1 MLRVLTLAF
10 LAVAPVAMAQKLTY
24 PAAPKGDQVDDFHGT
39 IVADPFRALENPDSP
54 ETKAWIEAENKLTH
68 SYLNQIPERAAI
80 QARLT
85 KLWNYER
92 YTTPYKKGKRYFFRK
107 NDGLQNQSV
116 LYVAGSLNG
125 KPRMLLDPNKLSK
138 DGTVALDEFVIS
150 DDGKLMAYSIQEAG
164 SDWLTWKLR
173 SVDTGKDLPDVIR
186 WSKFS
191 GASWTKDGKGFFYSR
206 YDEPKAGQEL
216 QGSNYFHKLY
226 YHRVG
231 EPQSKDALVYE
242 RKDHKEWG
250 FDGNVTDDGRYLIIN
265 VWQGTD
271 PRNQIF
277 YKDLSATNSKVIE
290 LFTGFDAAHGFIGNL
305 GTKFYFTSD
314 KKAPMTKIEVVDVAK
329 GKTPAV
335 VVPET
340 DSSLVS
346 ASLVGGKIFAQY
358 LKDAHTVVKVYLPS
372 GKHERDI
379 AFPGLGSASGFGGEV
394 KDTETFYT
402 YTSFTTPATVYRY
415 DVRSGKSTVWKRP
428 KVDFD
433 PARYETK
440 QVFYRSKDGT
450 RIPMFITYRKGIK
463 LDGSNPTLLTGYGGF
478 RSSSTPYFSV
488 INTVWME
495 MGGIFARANL
505 RGGGEYGQKWHDS
518 GRLKNKQNVF
528 DDFIAAAEYLIN
540 AKYTSTPKLA
550 INGASN
556 GGLLVGAVLNQRPD
570 LFGAAVP
577 EVGVM
582 DMLRFHKFTIGWAWT
597 SDYGSPDDP
606 EMFKVLYKYSP
617 YHNIRDG
624 VHYPPT
630 LVMTADHDDRVVPG
644 HSFKY
649 TARLQEAQAGD
660 APILIRIETRAGHG
674 GGKPTAK
681 IIEEI
686 ADMYGFLVKALGMKV
701 AFKP

>member
-10 LAVAPVAMAQKLTY
+10 LALAPVAMAQKLTY

-39 IVADPFRALENPDSP
+39 MVADPFRALENPDSP

-68 SYLNQIPERAAI
+68 SYLSQIPERAAI

-92 YTTPYKKGKRYFFRK
+92 YSTPYKKGKRYFFRK

-116 LYVAGSLNG
+116 LYVADSLNG

-138 DGTVALDEFVIS
+138 DGTVALGDFVIS

-173 SVDTGKDLPDVIR
+173 SVDTGKDLPDIIR

-242 RKDHKEWG
+242 RRDHKEWG

-265 VWQGTD
+265 VWQGSD

-277 YKDLSATNSKVIE
+277 YKDLSAKNSQVIE

-379 AFPGLGSASGFGGEV
+379 SFPGLGSASGFGGEV

-415 DVRSGKSTVWKRP
+415 DIRSGKSTVWKRP

-495 MGGIFARANL
+495 MGGIFALANL
-505 RGGGEYGQKWHDS
+505 RGGGEYGQKWHES

-686 ADMYGFLVKALGMKV
+686 ADKYGFLVKALGMRV
-701 AFKP
+701 TFKP